1 MKQVIETLQKRIDD
15 LENRSR
21 RSNLIVYG
29 LAEQEGET
37 SESLEQA
44 VNEGIIKEKLEL
56 EPVAIERI
64 HRLGNAQP
72 NKVRPVIFKLL
83 DSRQKNGILKN
94 GYKLKNS
101 GLSIGEDFSR
111 KIREVRKRLWESAKE
126 NRQKHEKVSLAFDKL
141 YINGQAFVW
150 NNEKNDKVLLR
161 QKKDDTKGR
170 PYTRQGTKLKK

>member
-1 MKQVIETLQKRIDD
+1 M
-15 LENRSR
+15 
-21 RSNLIVYG
+21 
-29 LAEQEGET
+29 
-37 SESLEQA
+37 
-44 VNEGIIKEKLEL
+44 
-56 EPVAIERI
+56 
-64 HRLGNAQP
+64 
-72 NKVRPVIFKLL
+72 
-83 DSRQKNGILKN
+83 
-94 GYKLKNS
+94 
-101 GLSIGEDFSR
+101 SIGEDFSR